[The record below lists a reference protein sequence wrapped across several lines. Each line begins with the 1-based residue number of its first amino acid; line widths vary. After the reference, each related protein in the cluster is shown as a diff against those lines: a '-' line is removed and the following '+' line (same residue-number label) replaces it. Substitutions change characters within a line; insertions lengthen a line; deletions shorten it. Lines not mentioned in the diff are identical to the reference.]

1 MKAGG
6 LQTMELSLG
15 FMALIL
21 SRLFFSFKQK
31 RRWLG
36 NQESKNREGGRNKEH
51 HPIREVSRWK
61 WEHIKVKKCKRG
73 KKYRTSSNKIDASN
87 KKELSKRKR
96 RIIQRHKTDVAQ
108 FFQQFVDSELGFNQ
122 RNRGRESCYF
132 SVAKSNHA
140 KGCLKSLNFP
150 AKKLK
155 EEKNTGAFNTVPIY
169 LFCM

>member
-1 MKAGG
+1 MPSIDTRLIARSHAEQLINTLLSVNCPSKRIYFSAEPSGSNSALRIHRVNRG
-6 LQTMELSLG
+6 NWFWKPADFKRWNSLG

-73 KKYRTSSNKIDASN
+73 KKYRTSSNKHWLRGIFGKHSDCSLLLDW
-87 KKELSKRKR
+87 KEKLSAENE
-96 RIIQRHKTDVAQ
+96 V
-108 FFQQFVDSELGFNQ
+108 V
-122 RNRGRESCYF
+122 
-132 SVAKSNHA
+132 
-140 KGCLKSLNFP
+140 
-150 AKKLK
+150 
-155 EEKNTGAFNTVPIY
+155 
-169 LFCM
+169 